1 MRKVAVALRG
11 GMPWS
16 PGAGTRSEAP
26 VVAASGR
33 GHLADEIVALAE
45 ANGVPIEHD
54 PALAMAL
61 AHLEV
66 GQAIPPAL
74 YTAIAE
80 LLVFLYELDAQQAGG
95 AAAAGVAME
104 SDPDAPL
111 SALLSSVS

>member
-16 PGAGTRSEAP
+16 PGAGSRGEAP

-33 GHLADEIVALAE
+33 GFLADEIVAQAE
-45 ANGVPIEHD
+45 AHGVPVERD

-80 LLVFLYELDAQQAGG
+80 LLLFLYELDAQQANAGG
-95 AAAAGVAME
+95 MADAFGDD
-104 SDPDAPL
+104 DPDAPL
-111 SALLSSVS
+111 GSLLARVS

>member
-61 AHLEV
+61 SHLEV

-95 AAAAGVAME
+95 AASAGNSADI
-104 SDPDAPL
+104 DPDAPL

>member
-1 MRKVAVALRG
+1 MFSARVPAGLTPNRITAALR
-11 GMPWS
+11 S
-16 PGAGTRSEAP
+16 LRAAGEP
-26 VVAASGR
+26 LV
-33 GHLADEIVALAE
+33 DEIVALAE

-61 AHLEV
+61 SHLEV

-95 AAAAGVAME
+95 AATVGAAVD

>member
-16 PGAGTRSEAP
+16 PGAGTRAEAP
-26 VVAASGR
+26 IVAASGR
-33 GHLADEIVALAE
+33 GHLADEIVALAGL
-45 ANGVPIEHD
+45 NGVPIERD

-61 AHLEV
+61 SHLEV

-80 LLVFLYELDAQQAGG
+80 LLVFLYELDARQAGG
-95 AAAAGVAME
+95 ETMTGVVMG

-111 SALLSSVS
+111 SALL